1 MGEGDGEGAAT
12 GDPDGDADADALAG
26 VAGDG
31 VVRAAALLEPQAARV
46 SALQATTERMAK
58 T

>member
-1 MGEGDGEGAAT
+1 VGEGDGEGEAA
-12 GDPDGDADADALAG
+12 GDPDGDADADVPAG
-26 VAGDG
+26 EAGDG

-46 SALQATTERMAK
+46 RMAK